1 MGIPGVTPGKDAIL
15 QAASGREFPLGFAR
29 QEPTGPAGE
38 GIGVL
43 VGHLHHRVLA
53 SPGQIAIG
61 ALGMAPV
68 GPRNPVPPAEL
79 LDGSAAAHG
88 LEHQRTWGPLAG
100 LQLGELFDR

>member
-1 MGIPGVTPGKDAIL
+1 VGVPGVAPGEDAIL
-15 QAASGREFPLGFAR
+15 QTTAGREFPLDFAR
-29 QEPTGPAGE
+29 QEPTSPASE
-38 GIGVL
+38 GLGIL
-43 VGHLHHRVLA
+43 IGHLHHRVLA

-68 GPRNPVPPAEL
+68 GTGNPVPPAEL